1 MPRRARLGIPQHL
14 LENEGLRAAGFNR
27 KNEWPPVTG
36 LFITLEGGEGTGKTT
51 QARALREHLEER
63 GLRVTVT
70 HEPQGTEL
78 GRRLWR
84 HIAKG
89 GLSPEAEFFLFLAA
103 RTQHVAEVIRPA
115 LERGEVVICDRFTD
129 STLAYQ
135 GYGRGLDLATL
146 ERLNEVAAQ
155 GLKPDFTVLLDLP
168 VKKGLARARD
178 RTPSQAR
185 AKAPRP
191 AAQPPARFRRAQSS
205 RSVEPDSIGSET
217 EDFHERVRRGY
228 LALAAREP
236 GRWLVAD
243 ATLPWSDT
251 SDYIL
256 RHLER
261 FLPGSGGS
269 R

>member
-1 MPRRARLGIPQHL
+1 MS
-14 LENEGLRAAGFNR
+14 
-27 KNEWPPVTG
+27 G

-51 QARALREHLEER
+51 QARALSSHLEKR
-63 GLRVTVT
+63 GLQVTVT
-70 HEPQGTEL
+70 REPQGTEL

-89 GLSPEAEFFLFLAA
+89 GLSPEAELFLFLAA
-103 RTQHVAEVIRPA
+103 RAEHLAEVIRPA

-135 GYGRGLDLATL
+135 GYGRGLDLPTL
-146 ERLNEVAAQ
+146 GRLNEVAAQ
-155 GLKPDFTVLLDLP
+155 GLRPDLTILLDLP
-168 VKKGLARARD
+168 VEKGLTRARERPARPAGGAPARAR
-178 RTPSQAR
+178 TAGPKPSPR
-185 AKAPRP
+185 AT
-191 AAQPPARFRRAQSS
+191 
-205 RSVEPDSIGSET
+205 VEDSIGDEK
-217 EDFHERVRRGY
+217 EEFHERVRRGY

-243 ATLPWSDT
+243 AALPWTDT

-261 FLPGSGGS
+261 FLPGLGGS

>member
-1 MPRRARLGIPQHL
+1 
-14 LENEGLRAAGFNR
+14 
-27 KNEWPPVTG
+27 VTG

-51 QARALREHLEER
+51 QARALQAQLEGR

-70 HEPQGTEL
+70 REPQGTEL

-89 GLSPEAEFFLFLAA
+89 GLSPHAELFLILAA
-103 RTQHVAEVIRPA
+103 RAQHVTEVIRPA

-146 ERLNEVAAQ
+146 ERLNKVAAQ

-168 VKKGLARARD
+168 VKKGLARAQGRAAGLW
-178 RTPSQAR
+178 RQKEPAQPSVS
-185 AKAPRP
+185 PRP
-191 AAQPPARFRRAQSS
+191 EAQPEG
-205 RSVEPDSIGSET
+205 SVEPDSIGSET

-243 ATLPWSDT
+243 ATLPVPET
-251 SDYIL
+251 SAYIM

-261 FLPGSGGS
+261 FLPGSGAS
-269 R
+269 P